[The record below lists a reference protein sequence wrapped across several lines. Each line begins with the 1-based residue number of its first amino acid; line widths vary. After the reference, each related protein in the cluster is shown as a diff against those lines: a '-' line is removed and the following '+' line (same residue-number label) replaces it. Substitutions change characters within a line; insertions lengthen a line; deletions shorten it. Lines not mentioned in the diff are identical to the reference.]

1 MSRERGF
8 SVLGSTRVILLKCR
22 FSNIRYRVLLVKA
35 TAALPVIDECVRET
49 EFYCNSG
56 VATYWP

>member
-1 MSRERGF
+1 M
-8 SVLGSTRVILLKCR
+8 
-22 FSNIRYRVLLVKA
+22 LLVKA